1 VIGSDKWLV
10 KCQKKGSSMPN
21 FTATGTNKFDF
32 WQVDGSIDFG
42 HIPANIQFDGSGDP
56 IRLHIGNVHFGAEHI
71 MKHETKWPQHLRE
84 KLPAELVFL
93 KLNTPGAIWTAE
105 VDHKKKLML
114 SLRPSALMVLEHIS
128 TKMVGFKSIT
138 GQSRPCIHSQV
149 VLMVNRLVDTA
160 QQKNSL
166 QQTQRMTL
174 RPFKN

>member
-1 VIGSDKWLV
+1 
-10 KCQKKGSSMPN
+10 MPN

-114 SLRPSALMVLEHIS
+114 SLRPSALMVLEHRYIH
-128 TKMVGFKSIT
+128 KDGGIQEYYWSIT
-138 GQSRPCIHSQV
+138 TMYPFSGRLDGEQV
-149 VLMVNRLVDTA
+149 GRYSPTKKQPSADTKNDVEA
-160 QQKNSL
+160 IQKL
-166 QQTQRMTL
+166 DPL
-174 RPFKN
+174 AE